1 MFCSSCGAAVT
12 PGLSY
17 CNRCGLELASNERGR
32 NKLDMPLEYLV
43 WAIVAIAIIGI
54 GANIGLMALMK
65 ESLHLENGLI
75 LGASLFAFL
84 PFLGIE
90 AVFVWLLLRSQQSP
104 KQPRELFLP
113 RGVATNDLDTAPP
126 RAIQGPSPSVTE
138 HTTRGL
144 EPADIRLKT
153 D

>member
-17 CNRCGLELASNERGR
+17 CNRCGFELGSKERGK

-43 WAIVAIAIIGI
+43 WAIVTVAVVGI

-65 ESLHLENGLI
+65 ESLHFENGLI
-75 LGASLFAFL
+75 LGVSLVAFL
-84 PFLGIE
+84 PFIAIE
-90 AVFVWLLLRSQQSP
+90 AAFLWLLLRSQQSAN
-104 KQPRELFLP
+104 QPRDLISP
-113 RGVATNDLDTAPP
+113 RAVATNELDTAP
-126 RAIQGPSPSVTE
+126 RSLKEPSLSITE

-144 EPADIRLKT
+144 EPADIRVKR